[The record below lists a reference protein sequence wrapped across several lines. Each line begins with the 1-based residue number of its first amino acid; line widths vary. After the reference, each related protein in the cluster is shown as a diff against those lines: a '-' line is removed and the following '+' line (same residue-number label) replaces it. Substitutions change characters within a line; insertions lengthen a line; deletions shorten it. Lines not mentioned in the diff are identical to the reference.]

1 MNNYYLSLSEVL
13 DIHQD
18 QVVRYGGAAGIRDLD
33 LLKSA
38 LGMPSVTFSG
48 EYLHTDIFEMA
59 AAYLFHI
66 VKNHP
71 FIDGNKSVGA
81 VSTLIFLAF
90 NGYDLT
96 VSQDKFASFVIGV
109 AKSDIN
115 KAKIALIFRKWAE
128 KL

>member
-1 MNNYYLSLSEVL
+1 
-13 DIHQD
+13 
-18 QVVRYGGAAGIRDLD
+18 
-33 LLKSA
+33 
-38 LGMPSVTFSG
+38 MPSVTFRG

-66 VKNHP
+66 VKNRP
-71 FIDGNKSVGA
+71 FIDGNKRVGA

-115 KAKIALIFRKWAE
+115 KAEIALFFRKWAE